1 MNKTKIAERF
11 NPNKYGMIFAQV
23 VVGLAG
29 FVMRLKGSMFARFVG
44 GLD

>member
-11 NPNKYGMIFAQV
+11 NSEKYSMTFAQV

-29 FVMRLKGSMFARFVG
+29 FVMMSRGQCL
-44 GLD
+44 